1 MSEKY
6 VHGYT
11 EREAKR
17 LEDQANT
24 LTEILHHDSY
34 WHSGD
39 LILEAGCG
47 VGSQTKIVAAQNP
60 KVNFL
65 SIDISE
71 NSLMKAKMMADSLK
85 LKNVKFEKADIFNLP
100 YEDEYF
106 DHILVCFVL
115 EHLCDYNAAL
125 IELRR
130 VLKKKGTLMVIE
142 GDHGSTYFHPE
153 SKDAYAAIHCQ
164 IELQSRDGGDANIGR
179 KLYPIMIRAGFKE
192 VHVSPRMVY
201 VDSSKPDLVE
211 GFTKNTFTSMIEG
224 VRESAISND
233 LISQKQFNK
242 GISDLY
248 RTAEEDGVFCY
259 TFFKGIGVK

>member
-11 EREAKR
+11 ERESKR

-60 KVNFL
+60 KVDFL

-71 NSLMKAKMMADSLK
+71 DSLKKAKLMVNSLK
-85 LKNVKFEKADIFNLP
+85 LKNVKFEKADVFNLP

-125 IELRR
+125 NELRR

-153 SKDAYAAIHCQ
+153 SKDAYAAIYCQ

-201 VDSSKPDLVE
+201 VDSSKPELVE
-211 GFTKNTFTSMIEG
+211 GFTKNTFTAMIEG
-224 VRESAISND
+224 VRESALSND
-233 LISQKQFNK
+233 LISQEQFNK

-248 RTAEEDGVFCY
+248 RTAGEDGVFCY